1 MNEDDSAKRPA
12 TELPAKLDEA
22 EYIARLRSGDE
33 DALDELSTWLCK
45 NLPRYIVAARGYR
58 LEKAPVRDEDVEEWA
73 ADLALHIRKNL
84 PRFSYGGPRSFIK
97 WVARILI
104 NKVSNE
110 LKKRRSLPR
119 LVEFSEEEIA
129 LNDQVTEMLPD
140 YEATFLDAP
149 EPDEQGATVS
159 AEGPSPTAEMKINRR
174 ALSLL
179 GDRDRW
185 ILIETLTED
194 KDYGTIA
201 REELAREYQG
211 GPVPEEVL
219 KKQIS
224 NLRQLRSRAEKRLR
238 KIKSDLEEGKPVRRK
253 RTRSS

>member
-1 MNEDDSAKRPA
+1 MNEDDSAKRST

-22 EYIARLRSGDE
+22 EYITRLKSGDE
-33 DALDELSTWLCK
+33 DASDELSTWLCK
-45 NLPRYIVAARGYR
+45 TLPRYVVAARGYR
-58 LEKAPVRDEDVEEWA
+58 LEEAPVRDEDVEEWA

-84 PRFSYGGPRSFIK
+84 HRFSYDGPRSFIK
-97 WVARILI
+97 WVNTILI
-104 NKVSNE
+104 HKVSDE

-129 LNDQVTEMLPD
+129 LNDQVTKILPD
-140 YEATFLDAP
+140 YEATFLNAP
-149 EPDEQGATVS
+149 ELDEQGATAS
-159 AEGPSPTAEMKINRR
+159 AEEASPTAEKKITLL

-179 GDRDRW
+179 DDRYRW
-185 ILIETLTED
+185 ILISTLTED
-194 KDYGTIA
+194 EDYETIA

-211 GPVPEEVL
+211 RPVPEEVL

-238 KIKSDLEEGKPVRRK
+238 KIRSDLEAGKPVRRK